1 VGHCQHGSIFVAID
15 VIAPAKRDHSA
26 FRRPVRGL
34 DFGAGQN
41 IRAVSCRVTP
51 SSTGTK
57 KPTIDNIRDRAGHL
71 SLAVAKSLPSRF
83 PIEINPPR
91 SAAMHRIDG

>member
-26 FRRPVRGL
+26 FQRPVRGL

-41 IRAVSCRVTP
+41 IRAVSCRVTL
-51 SSTGTK
+51 SSIGTK
-57 KPTIDNIRDRAGHL
+57 KPTISVTVLGICP
-71 SLAVAKSLPSRF
+71 LPSQNHRRADF
-83 PIEINPPR
+83 RLKSIPEICR
-91 SAAMHRIDG
+91 HALYRW